1 MDNYHVVPRL
11 TLKLRNNNLGCMV
24 KIVLQLHILI
34 EFSLSFGIKHTH
46 THTHTHIYI
55 NKLSRTKFF
64 FSPIFSLFIV
74 VIAKLALGTLG

>member
-11 TLKLRNNNLGCMV
+11 TLKLGNNNLGYMV

-34 EFSLSFGIKHTH
+34 EFSLIFGIKH

-55 NKLSRTKFF
+55 NKLSRTNFF

-74 VIAKLALGTLG
+74 VIAKSALGTLG

>member
-11 TLKLRNNNLGCMV
+11 TLKLGNNNLGYMV

-46 THTHTHIYI
+46 THTYI
-55 NKLSRTKFF
+55 NKLSRTNFF

>member
-11 TLKLRNNNLGCMV
+11 TLKLGNNNLGYMV

-34 EFSLSFGIKHTH
+34 EFSLSFRIKHTH
-46 THTHTHIYI
+46 THTYI
-55 NKLSRTKFF
+55 NKLSRTNFF

-74 VIAKLALGTLG
+74 VIAKSALGTLG

>member
-46 THTHTHIYI
+46 THTHTHIY
-55 NKLSRTKFF
+55 K
-64 FSPIFSLFIV
+64 
-74 VIAKLALGTLG
+74 